1 MHPHMSYSLN
11 SFKGVISRII
21 QRSIIGLI
29 KAKGDTRSSD
39 YSSHGSFCR
48 RVEQSDMGGT
58 VSRFRVWGQV

>member
-11 SFKGVISRII
+11 SFEKAISRSI
-21 QRSIIGLI
+21 QGSILGLI

-48 RVEQSDMGGT
+48 RVEQSDTGGT